1 MNLRSQSTLSNKIE
15 VCYKNMTVLLYTY
28 FFNINIS
35 LNVLRPTFC
44 YKNEQ
49 LIIRKNTSM
58 VLCNSL
64 LEMCVQSLKLIS

>member
-1 MNLRSQSTLSNKIE
+1 MNLTSQSTLSNKIE
-15 VCYKNMTVLLYTY
+15 VCYKNMTVLLYTH
-28 FFNINIS
+28 FFNIS

-58 VLCNSL
+58 VLCSSL
-64 LEMCVQSLKLIS
+64 LEMCVQSLQLIV

>member
-28 FFNINIS
+28 FFNIS
-35 LNVLRPTFC
+35 LYVLRPTFC
-44 YKNEQ
+44 YKNE

-58 VLCNSL
+58 VLCSSL
-64 LEMCVQSLKLIS
+64 LEMCVQSLKLIV